1 MFCMLSIGNPESNE
15 VIFEDLEKLVSEV
28 IAKQSEKK

>member
-1 MFCMLSIGNPESNE
+1 MLSIGNPECSE
-15 VIFEDLEKLVSEV
+15 IIFEDLEKLVNEV